1 MIPILRQLFRKSYPL
16 NRITIFKDNLISN
29 YNYLS
34 NLNSSVKIAP
44 VLKSNAY
51 GHGLVEIGKIVDKL
65 KAPFLC
71 VDSLYEAYKLK
82 KAGIKTPILI
92 MGFIDSQNLKIK
104 SLPFSYAVWDLELA
118 KVINSHQK
126 GARVHIFVD
135 TGMHREGVLVGEL
148 ADFVAKLKKFE
159 NIKIEGLMSHFANA
173 HLDNSLTRLQLLNFQ
188 KAINILE

>member
-71 VDSLYEAYKLK
+71 VDSLYEAYQLK

-92 MGFIDSQNLKIK
+92 MGFIDSQNL
-104 SLPFSYAVWDLELA
+104 
-118 KVINSHQK
+118 
-126 GARVHIFVD
+126 
-135 TGMHREGVLVGEL
+135 
-148 ADFVAKLKKFE
+148 
-159 NIKIEGLMSHFANA
+159 
-173 HLDNSLTRLQLLNFQ
+173 
-188 KAINILE
+188 